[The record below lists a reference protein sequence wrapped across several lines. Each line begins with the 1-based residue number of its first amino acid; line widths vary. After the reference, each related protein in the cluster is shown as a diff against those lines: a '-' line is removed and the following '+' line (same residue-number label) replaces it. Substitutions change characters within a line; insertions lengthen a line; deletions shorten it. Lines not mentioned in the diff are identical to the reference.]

1 MSKIFISWSKEKSR
15 DLAIEIKSLLE
26 SLDPHSKVFMSEN
39 DISAGEPV
47 QEKIIQEITGCDIL
61 LLCFTKENKK
71 SPWLLYEAGFA
82 SGLNKRIIP
91 FLFDVDPNWHSW
103 IDNPM
108 NFAREIN
115 VTEPDFAEKFIQS
128 FE

>member
-1 MSKIFISWSKEKSR
+1 MKNYMSKIFISWSKEKSR

-47 QEKIIQEITGCDIL
+47 QEKIIQEITECDIL

-71 SPWLLYEAGFA
+71 SPWLL
-82 SGLNKRIIP
+82 
-91 FLFDVDPNWHSW
+91 
-103 IDNPM
+103 
-108 NFAREIN
+108 
-115 VTEPDFAEKFIQS
+115 
-128 FE
+128 

>member
-47 QEKIIQEITGCDIL
+47 QKKIKNRHGCFMRL
-61 LLCFTKENKK
+61 
-71 SPWLLYEAGFA
+71 
-82 SGLNKRIIP
+82 GLQT
-91 FLFDVDPNWHSW
+91 V
-103 IDNPM
+103 
-108 NFAREIN
+108 
-115 VTEPDFAEKFIQS
+115 
-128 FE
+128 

>member
-47 QEKIIQEITGCDIL
+47 Q
-61 LLCFTKENKK
+61 KK
-71 SPWLLYEAGFA
+71 SFKRLQSVIYYYFVLQKKIKNRHGCFMRL
-82 SGLNKRIIP
+82 GLQT
-91 FLFDVDPNWHSW
+91 V
-103 IDNPM
+103 
-108 NFAREIN
+108 
-115 VTEPDFAEKFIQS
+115 
-128 FE
+128 